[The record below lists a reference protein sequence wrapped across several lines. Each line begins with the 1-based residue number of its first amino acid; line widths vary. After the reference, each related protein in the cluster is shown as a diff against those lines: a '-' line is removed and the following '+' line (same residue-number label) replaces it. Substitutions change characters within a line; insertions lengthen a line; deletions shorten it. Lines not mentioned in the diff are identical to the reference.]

1 MGAYPLNIGV
11 VTAAWGDYG
20 RWLPE
25 WIESVRS
32 QSLQPAQVTI
42 VDAGMTDSVAARLA
56 FSRAGFE
63 RYRWINL
70 RHFRGM
76 GHAMNTAVKA
86 TETEWIL
93 RLDADDTLLPW
104 ALSDISSYAAEYDVV
119 CLGAKI
125 EGKDRFDKWISTEAV
140 LANRVSCF
148 SASAYRRSYWA
159 QRPYLEVN
167 DWIDSAFWVGLA
179 HLSAK
184 FRGTRRAGFVYRKHE
199 GSFSRTL
206 TPDQRSEARAQLQR
220 LSQRWDLERR

>member
-1 MGAYPLNIGV
+1 VSAYPLNIGV

-42 VDAGMTDSVAARLA
+42 VDAGMTDSFAARLA
-56 FSRAGFE
+56 LANAGFQ

-70 RHFRGM
+70 RDFRGM
-76 GHAMNTAVKA
+76 GHAMNTAVAA

-104 ALSDISSYAAEYDVV
+104 ALADVALYAAEYDVV
-119 CLGAKI
+119 CLGAQI

-140 LANRVSCF
+140 LVNRVSCF
-148 SASAYRRSYWA
+148 SASAYRRAYWE

-206 TPDQRSEARAQLQR
+206 TPDQRKEARAQLQR
-220 LSQRWDLERR
+220 LSQRWDLEGR

>member
-1 MGAYPLNIGV
+1 VAAYPLNIGV

-32 QSLQPAQVTI
+32 QKLQPAQVTI
-42 VDAGMTDSVAARLA
+42 VDAGMTESFPARHALA
-56 FSRAGFE
+56 NAGFE

-70 RHFRGM
+70 RDFRGM
-76 GHAMNTAVKA
+76 GHAMNAAVAA
-86 TETEWIL
+86 TPTEWIL
-93 RLDADDTLLPW
+93 RLDADDTLFPW
-104 ALSDISSYAAEYDVV
+104 ALDDVSLYAAEYDVV
-119 CLGAKI
+119 CLGAMI
-125 EGKDRFDKWISTEAV
+125 NGHEVFDRWICTEAV
-140 LANRVSCF
+140 LMNRVSCF

-159 QRPYLEVN
+159 QRPYREVN

-184 FRGTRRAGFVYRKHE
+184 FRGTRRAGFTYRKHP

-206 TPDQRSEARAQLQR
+206 TGDQRDEARAQLQR
-220 LSQRWDLERR
+220 LSQRWET